1 MSKQLHLNAFL
12 MSTGHH
18 EASWRLPESDPF
30 ANVKIEHYQELART
44 AERGKFDSIFF
55 ADSPVLIG
63 TVGRRPAGALDPTVL
78 LAALAGVTSRIG
90 LIATASTT
98 YNEPFN
104 LARRFA
110 SIDHVSGGR
119 AGWNVVTTAGPEA
132 ARNFNLADQPAHA
145 ERYER
150 AAEFLEVAYKL
161 WDSWQDD
168 AAVADKAEGVWAV
181 QERVLPI
188 DHVGRYFQV
197 RGPLNL
203 PRSPQGHPLIVQ
215 AGSSEDGKGLAAR
228 YAEAV
233 FTAQQTLEDAQDFY
247 RDLKARAVALGRDP
261 SEVKILPG
269 IVPVI
274 GSTVEEAERLE
285 HQLDALIRPEYARL
299 QLAKTLRVTPEDLP
313 FDQQL
318 PAELPDEDEIE
329 GAKSRYTLIVSLARR
344 EQLTVRELIG
354 RLGGGR
360 GHRTF
365 TGTPEQVADAIQ
377 HWFEAGAADGFNIMP
392 PVLPSG
398 LTTFVD
404 EVIPI
409 LQSRGLFRTEY
420 SGTTLRDHYGLPR
433 PTGRTAELQE
443 ATA

>member
-1 MSKQLHLNAFL
+1 VTRQLHLNAFL

-18 EASWRLPESDPF
+18 EASWRLPESNPF
-30 ANVKIEHYQELART
+30 ANTSVEHYRELAQI

-55 ADSPVLIG
+55 ADSPVLFG
-63 TVGRRPAGALDPTVL
+63 DVGRRPAGSLEPTVL
-78 LAALAGVTSRIG
+78 LTAIAAATSRIG

-110 SIDHVSGGR
+110 SVDHVSGGR

-132 ARNFNLADQPAHA
+132 AKNFNLADQPAHA
-145 ERYER
+145 ERYDR
-150 AAEFLEVAYKL
+150 AAEFLDVAYKL

-168 AAVADKAEGVWAV
+168 AAIADKDAGVWGLN
-181 QERVLPI
+181 ERVVPI
-188 DHVGRYFQV
+188 DHVGRHFQV

-233 FTAQQTLEDAQDFY
+233 FTAQQTLQDAQDFY
-247 RDLKARAVALGRDP
+247 RDLKARTAALGRDP
-261 SEVKILPG
+261 DTIKILPG

-274 GSTVEEAERLE
+274 GGTEEEAFRLE
-285 HQLDALIRPEYARL
+285 RQLDELIRPEYARL
-299 QLAKTLRVTPEDLP
+299 QLARTLRVKPEDLP
-313 FDQQL
+313 LDQQL
-318 PAELPDEDEIE
+318 PDDLPDEDEIE
-329 GAKSRYTLIVSLARR
+329 GAKSRYTLIVTLARR
-344 EQLTVRELIG
+344 EKLTVRELIG

-365 TGTPEQVADAIQ
+365 SGTPEQVADAIQ
-377 HWFEAGAADGFNIMP
+377 DWFDADAADGFNIMP
-392 PVLPSG
+392 AVLPSG
-398 LTTFVD
+398 LAAFVD
-404 EVIPI
+404 EVVPI
-409 LQSRGLFRTEY
+409 LQKRGLFRSEY
-420 SGTTLRDHYGLPR
+420 TGTTLREHYGLAR
-433 PTGRTAELQE
+433 PAGRTASLEE

>member
-1 MSKQLHLNAFL
+1 M

-30 ANVKIEHYQELART
+30 ANTSVEHYQALAQL

-55 ADSPVLIG
+55 ADSPVLFG
-63 TVGRRPAGALDPTVL
+63 DVGRRPAGSLEPTVL
-78 LAALAGVTSRIG
+78 LTAIAAVTSRIG

-98 YNEPFN
+98 YNDPFN

-110 SIDHVSGGR
+110 SVDHVSGGR

-132 ARNFNLADQPAHA
+132 AKNFNLADQPAHA

-168 AAVADKAEGVWAV
+168 AAIADKEAGVWALD
-181 QERVLPI
+181 ERVVPI
-188 DHVGRYFQV
+188 DHVGRHFQV

-203 PRSPQGHPLIVQ
+203 PRAPQGRPLIVQ

-233 FTAQQTLEDAQDFY
+233 FTAQQTLEDAQAFY
-247 RDLKARAVALGRDP
+247 ADLKARTAALGRDP
-261 SEVKILPG
+261 ESIKILPG

-274 GSTVEEAERLE
+274 GSTEAEALRLE
-285 HQLDALIRPEYARL
+285 RELDELIRPEYARL

-313 FDQQL
+313 FDQPLPADL
-318 PAELPDEDEIE
+318 PAEDEIQ
-329 GAKSRYTLIVSLARR
+329 GAKSRYTLIVTLARR
-344 EQLTVRELIG
+344 ENLTVRQLIG

-360 GHRTF
+360 GHHTF
-365 TGTPEQVADAIQ
+365 TGTPTQVADAIQ
-377 HWFEAGAADGFNIMP
+377 SWFTAGAADGFNIMP
-392 PVLPSG
+392 PVLPAG
-398 LTTFVD
+398 LETFVD
-404 EVIPI
+404 EVIPL
-409 LQSRGLFRTEY
+409 LQSRNLFRTDY
-420 SGTTLRDHYGLPR
+420 TGPTLRHHYNLPR
-433 PTGRTAELQE
+433 PTNHHPLPTE